1 MRQGETDLARSFLN
15 TYVQSVSATTNRI
28 HAAALKLFAEKGVT
42 SVTVSELADAAGI
55 ARGTIYNNVAS
66 VDSLFEDVAG
76 ELILE
81 MHRRLEASSVGI
93 DDPVLRLA
101 NGARYYLWRAH
112 DEPTWGRFI
121 NRFALSSPSLQALWS
136 GQLRLDLVEG
146 ARQGRYDLEV
156 GRLQVAMSF
165 IAGGVLAGMLLVLD
179 GHRTWRKAGPEVA
192 ELILRSLGIA
202 RQEARALATR
212 VLPPLLEVD
221 VSA

>member
-1 MRQGETDLARSFLN
+1 
-15 TYVQSVSATTNRI
+15 
-28 HAAALKLFAEKGVT
+28 
-42 SVTVSELADAAGI
+42 
-55 ARGTIYNNVAS
+55 
-66 VDSLFEDVAG
+66 
-76 ELILE
+76 
-81 MHRRLEASSVGI
+81 MHRRLKALSVGI

-112 DEPTWGRFI
+112 DDPTWGRFI

-146 ARQGRYDLEV
+146 AKQGRYDVEV
-156 GRLQVAMSF
+156 GGLRVAMSF

-192 ELILRSLGIA
+192 ELILRSLGIP
-202 RQEARALATR
+202 RREARALATR
-212 VLPPLLEVD
+212 ELPPLLEVH

>member
-1 MRQGETDLARSFLN
+1 MRQGTIGLARSFLN
-15 TYVQSVSATTNRI
+15 TYVQAVSATTSRI

-66 VDSLFEDVAG
+66 IDSLFEDVAG

-81 MHRRLEASSVGI
+81 MHRRLKASSVGI

-112 DEPTWGRFI
+112 DDPTWGRFI

-146 ARQGRYDLEV
+146 AKQGRYDLEV

-192 ELILRSLGIA
+192 ELILRSLGIS
-202 RQEARALATR
+202 RQEARTLATR
-212 VLPPLLEVD
+212 ELPPLLEVA